1 MYSGGSVFDAR
12 PIALILSPLAGPDL
26 TRSPEGCIHCCKHS
40 TIALGGKHTAP
51 LSLHKLPSGCMS
63 FYRYNNHIFLIS
75 NLNHKSGKGYFCI
88 FIGTCLRCLARLQ
101 AAMHCIGR
109 LNRLHPRVRIPQPPL
124 QTSRI
129 GHRYMGAYI
138 ASMAAARQHSS
149 PHSMPHEP
157 VSPVKSATLPRPALD
172 SPQTSR
178 SHSGSGPLPSYPLH
192 TLRESWILIGALVS
206 LSQMACV
213 AGRHSVLCQQ
223 LESSPRSDLRPRLS
237 LEFLERGGQVADL
250 QPVTAS
256 NVLELRHLHLVIIV
270 VRGWRASTFGR
281 FSLASSA
288 GKKVRREPA
297 TAFHCRIPSFEI

>member
-75 NLNHKSGKGYFCI
+75 NLNHKSGQGYFCI

-172 SPQTSR
+172 SPQNIKIAF
-178 SHSGSGPLPSYPLH
+178 
-192 TLRESWILIGALVS
+192 W
-206 LSQMACV
+206 
-213 AGRHSVLCQQ
+213 
-223 LESSPRSDLRPRLS
+223 LRPPTKLS
-237 LEFLERGGQVADL
+237 AAHTPRVLDSHWCPRIFKPNGVRCWTAQRAM
-250 QPVTAS
+250 PV
-256 NVLELRHLHLVIIV
+256 IGI
-270 VRGWRASTFGR
+270 
-281 FSLASSA
+281 FSQIRS
-288 GKKVRREPA
+288 A
-297 TAFHCRIPSFEI
+297 TAPVFGILGKGWPGCRLAACYGFKRSRAPAPTPCNYCRPWMESFNFRPISIGKQCGKES